1 MLLDSNIII
10 YSVQPEYQ
18 IILEFLSS
26 KEDNISI
33 SIVSKIEVLGY
44 HDLSEFVKENLQLFF
59 SEIPI
64 INLSDEIAEIA
75 IQLRQK
81 KKMTLGDSIIA
92 ATAIHKNIPLLTN
105 NIKDFKH
112 IENLELIALDDVIN
126 MDNNEFPGLGVSA

>member
-26 KEDNISI
+26 KEDNLSI

-44 HDLSEFVKENLQLFF
+44 HDLSDFVKENLQLFF

-64 INLSDEIAEIA
+64 INLSDEIAEIV

-112 IENLELIALDDVIN
+112 IENLVLISLNDIIGGNKEAVI
-126 MDNNEFPGLGVSA
+126 S

>member
-26 KEDNISI
+26 KEDNLSI

-44 HDLSEFVKENLQLFF
+44 HDLSDFVKENLQLFF

-112 IENLELIALDDVIN
+112 IENLVLISLNDIIGGNKEAVI
-126 MDNNEFPGLGVSA
+126 S

>member
-26 KEDNISI
+26 KEDNLSI

-81 KKMTLGDSIIA
+81 KMQNMLCW
-92 ATAIHKNIPLLTN
+92 
-105 NIKDFKH
+105 
-112 IENLELIALDDVIN
+112 LI
-126 MDNNEFPGLGVSA
+126 

>member
-26 KEDNISI
+26 KEDNLSI

-112 IENLELIALDDVIN
+112 IENLVLISLNDIIGGNKEAVI
-126 MDNNEFPGLGVSA
+126 S

>member
-26 KEDNISI
+26 KEDNLSI

>member
-44 HDLSEFVKENLQLFF
+44 HDLSDFVKENLQLFF

>member
-112 IENLELIALDDVIN
+112 IENLVLISLNDVIGGN
-126 MDNNEFPGLGVSA
+126 KEAVIS

>member
-18 IILEFLSS
+18 KILEFLSS
-26 KEDNISI
+26 KEDNLSI

-44 HDLSEFVKENLQLFF
+44 HDLSEFVKENLRLFF

-64 INLSDEIAEIA
+64 ISLSDEIAEIA

-92 ATAIHKNIPLLTN
+92 ATAIHNNLPLFTN

-112 IENLELIALDDVIN
+112 IEDLELIALDNIIN
-126 MDNNEFPGLGVSA
+126 MDNNDVPDFGVSA

>member
-26 KEDNISI
+26 KEDNLSI

-44 HDLSEFVKENLQLFF
+44 HDLSDFVKENLQLFF

>member
-44 HDLSEFVKENLQLFF
+44 HDLSDFVKENLQLFF

-112 IENLELIALDDVIN
+112 IENLVLISLNDIIGGNKEAVI
-126 MDNNEFPGLGVSA
+126 S

>member
-92 ATAIHKNIPLLTN
+92 ATAIHKNIPLLTQ
-105 NIKDFKH
+105 KPSH
-112 IENLELIALDDVIN
+112 QLL
-126 MDNNEFPGLGVSA
+126 

>member
-26 KEDNISI
+26 KEDNLSI

-81 KKMTLGDSIIA
+81 KKMTYGYSIIGEP
-92 ATAIHKNIPLLTN
+92 AINKNIPPLTN

-112 IENLELIALDDVIN
+112 IENLVLISLNDIIGGNKEAVI
-126 MDNNEFPGLGVSA
+126 S

>member
-112 IENLELIALDDVIN
+112 IENLVLISLNDIIGGNKEAVI
-126 MDNNEFPGLGVSA
+126 S

>member
-1 MLLDSNIII
+1 MRKEI
-10 YSVQPEYQ
+10 Q

-26 KEDNISI
+26 KEDNLSI

-44 HDLSEFVKENLQLFF
+44 HDLSDFVKENLQLFF

-112 IENLELIALDDVIN
+112 IENLVLISLNDIIGGNKEAVI
-126 MDNNEFPGLGVSA
+126 S

>member
-26 KEDNISI
+26 KEDNLSI

-75 IQLRQK
+75 IQL
-81 KKMTLGDSIIA
+81 
-92 ATAIHKNIPLLTN
+92 
-105 NIKDFKH
+105 IKEKFQ
-112 IENLELIALDDVIN
+112 
-126 MDNNEFPGLGVSA
+126 